1 MEGRREDRA
10 GPPCQPPPEGEPGSQ
25 GRAGSREKDRGPLLL
40 CPQQREA
47 CLLGSGMPIGPHRHT
62 HHSVPRAVFRSR
74 WVYQVQ
80 SPSRGAEMARY

>member
-10 GPPCQPPPEGEPGSQ
+10 GPPCQPPTEGKPSSQ
-25 GRAGSREKDRGPLLL
+25 GRAGCREKDRGPLL
-40 CPQQREA
+40 QQREA

-80 SPSRGAEMARY
+80 SLSRGAEMARY